1 MTIYT
6 ISPINIMRAS
16 HLITKPEKFQLSL
29 KNSLIPK
36 NLAALISNNTLFPR
50 RDHFKMTIKEFIQN
64 GYQIQVTYTNTQT
77 VQADV
82 DPNQINLDINTS
94 APMSIIN
101 KDTKQLQE
109 DEDNLEFDNN
119 NVIDTTMNDNSTTY
133 NIIKPDGSIISCDN
147 YELLI
152 DNIKNL

>member
-1 MTIYT
+1 MTI
-6 ISPINIMRAS
+6 
-16 HLITKPEKFQLSL
+16 Q
-29 KNSLIPK
+29 
-36 NLAALISNNTLFPR
+36 
-50 RDHFKMTIKEFIQN
+50 EFIQN

-101 KDTKQLQE
+101 QDTKQLQE
-109 DEDNLEFDNN
+109 AEDNLEFDNN
-119 NVIDTTMNDNSTTY
+119 NVIDTTMDDNSTTY
-133 NIIKPDGSIISCDN
+133 SIIKPDGSIISCDN

-152 DNIKNL
+152 SNIKNL

>member
-1 MTIYT
+1 MTI
-6 ISPINIMRAS
+6 
-16 HLITKPEKFQLSL
+16 Q
-29 KNSLIPK
+29 
-36 NLAALISNNTLFPR
+36 
-50 RDHFKMTIKEFIQN
+50 EFIQN

-119 NVIDTTMNDNSTTY
+119 NVIDTTMNDNTTTY
-133 NIIKPDGSIISCDN
+133 NIINPDGSIISWDK

-152 DNIKNL
+152 NNIKNL

>member
-1 MTIYT
+1 MTI
-6 ISPINIMRAS
+6 
-16 HLITKPEKFQLSL
+16 Q
-29 KNSLIPK
+29 
-36 NLAALISNNTLFPR
+36 
-50 RDHFKMTIKEFIQN
+50 EFIQQ

-109 DEDNLEFDNN
+109 DEDNLEFDKN

>member
-1 MTIYT
+1 MTI
-6 ISPINIMRAS
+6 
-16 HLITKPEKFQLSL
+16 Q
-29 KNSLIPK
+29 
-36 NLAALISNNTLFPR
+36 
-50 RDHFKMTIKEFIQN
+50 EFIQN

-77 VQADV
+77 DQADV

>member
-1 MTIYT
+1 MTI
-6 ISPINIMRAS
+6 
-16 HLITKPEKFQLSL
+16 Q
-29 KNSLIPK
+29 
-36 NLAALISNNTLFPR
+36 
-50 RDHFKMTIKEFIQN
+50 EFIQN

-101 KDTKQLQE
+101 QDTKQLQE
-109 DEDNLEFDNN
+109 AEDNLEFDNN
-119 NVIDTTMNDNSTTY
+119 NVIDTTMDDNSTTY

>member
-1 MTIYT
+1 MTI
-6 ISPINIMRAS
+6 
-16 HLITKPEKFQLSL
+16 Q
-29 KNSLIPK
+29 
-36 NLAALISNNTLFPR
+36 
-50 RDHFKMTIKEFIQN
+50 EFIQN

-101 KDTKQLQE
+101 QDTKQLQE
-109 DEDNLEFDNN
+109 AEDNLEFDNN

-133 NIIKPDGSIISCDN
+133 NIIKPDGSIISCDT

-152 DNIKNL
+152 SNIKNL